1 VSSRRRILRLVLW
14 GVAVPIAAGL
24 LQAALW
30 EQLDPL
36 YLFFF
41 WPAVI
46 LAGWF
51 GDLVTVLV
59 ATALSTVLA
68 DYFFVPPPGSFA
80 IGEAKH
86 GFSLAIFAVTG
97 AALSVACHI
106 RERSRRH
113 RLENE
118 QLKVA
123 VRARDD
129 FVAMAAHELK
139 APVSVMLLQLQ
150 GLQRSLS
157 KDPATQSAS
166 ERVGKAAN
174 SSLRLD
180 RLITQ
185 MLDVSR
191 ITTAGFHLEPEND
204 VDLSEVVTDVV
215 DRFAEEKCAS
225 SIALACEKGVTG
237 NWDRLRVEQVVNNLV
252 GNAIKY
258 GEGKLVEVDLHA
270 ENSTAVLRV
279 VDHGIGIDTEHQR
292 KLFHRFERAVATREY
307 GGFGLGLWI
316 TREIVE
322 ASGGTVQVESAPG
335 EGSTFTVR
343 LPRH

>member
-1 VSSRRRILRLVLW
+1 VSSGRRILRLVLW
-14 GVAVPIAAGL
+14 GIAVPIAAGL

-30 EQLDPL
+30 EELDPL

-68 DYFFVPPPGSFA
+68 DYFFVPPSGSFA

-86 GFSLAIFAVTG
+86 VFSLAIFAVTG
-97 AALSVACHI
+97 AALSVVCHI
-106 RERSRRH
+106 RERSRLH

-118 QLKVA
+118 QLKTA
-123 VRARDD
+123 LRARDD
-129 FVAMAAHELK
+129 FVAMASHELK
-139 APVSVMLLQLQ
+139 SPVSAMLLQLQ

-157 KDPATQSAS
+157 KEPATKSAS
-166 ERVGKAAN
+166 EQVGKAAN
-174 SSLRLD
+174 SGLRLD

-191 ITTAGFHLEPEND
+191 ITTAGFHLEPEN
-204 VDLSEVVTDVV
+204 VDLSEVVTGVV
-215 DRFAEEKCAS
+215 DRLVEEKCPS

-237 NWDRLRVEQVVNNLV
+237 SWDRLRVEQVVNNLV

-258 GEGKLVEVDLHA
+258 GKGKLVEVDLHA

-292 KLFHRFERAVATREY
+292 KLFHRFERAVATRDY

-322 ASGGTVQVESAPG
+322 ASGGTVEVESAPG